1 MSNSIELMNQT
12 ETTYSYIKTR
22 ILEGILKPSEKLV
35 ESQLAKEIGVS
46 RNTLKNALL
55 ILEKENLVE
64 IEKNKGAKVKAFT
77 LDEIT
82 NFLDI
87 REALEGVIVK
97 SVAVHITDESI
108 CELESILN
116 KMEALIKDNKLDE
129 YSQMNRAFH
138 DIIYKSSKNQQ
149 AVDLVL
155 MIKAQLMRYQFRTI
169 LVPGRTDNSLQE
181 HKEIFNA
188 LKLKDGE
195 RAEVAIK
202 KHISHVKE
210 TIENYFQFLI

>member
-1 MSNSIELMNQT
+1 MNQT